1 MTMLPAA
8 MSLLLEHLQMAY
20 YEKYSVLKVEAVNMP
35 FLNAVKMQRQNHA
48 GLNFLTRLGARF
60 FWFAEVHGSRPLQVP
75 PLHPDDSI
83 HGDAAAHQQKGCQV
97 RLIRLFSIFSCGF
110 NLASWL

>member
-35 FLNAVKMQRQNHA
+35 FLNAVKMQRQNHTVF
-48 GLNFLTRLGARF
+48 NFDVILAQ
-60 FWFAEVHGSRPLQVP
+60 VGSPFLLV
-75 PLHPDDSI
+75 
-83 HGDAAAHQQKGCQV
+83 C
-97 RLIRLFSIFSCGF
+97 
-110 NLASWL
+110 